1 MGSRDRFGG
10 ASGSGNG
17 AEGDGGR
24 GATEQGGGRRQ
35 EGPGP
40 HREVPGPPTPWL
52 ARVLFAGVL
61 ISYPSMC
68 MLNLAEVVGLGKLFW
83 AGVLIAVLCA
93 LQCAHSSSTVRGRL
107 GRCAYLTLAAQ
118 GVLTFLPLTVFG
130 FYWVTMAGLFVGSVL
145 VVLPPRL
152 TWVLFGLLGVVL
164 LAVTVHHGYG
174 WVECVYWPLGL
185 EGCGF
190 IVFGL
195 SHLSKRIRDLRDART
210 ELAQAAV
217 TKERLAFARDVN
229 DLLGSSLSAITLKS
243 ELVRRLIPTRPDRAV
258 DEVAGVLTVSRQAL
272 SNVRAVTKGYRDM
285 SLEREITSA
294 REVLD
299 SADVDVRVR
308 TRVTVGTVDRRA
320 ETVLAAVLRE
330 AVTNVLRHSRAT
342 TCDITA
348 ARTDHGMIRLSVT
361 NDGAASAPRAPS
373 EGDGTGLG
381 SLAARLRALG
391 GGLTAD
397 RTADG
402 RFRLVAE
409 VPAEHAEAPAA
420 HRRRPNDRAS
430 LFPTPASRTA
440 LGISVAV
447 LLDYVAT
454 IAMNI
459 LRRDMSATATLACL
473 AALAVSAAIQ
483 CVHFCPRARRRLGR
497 RAYVTMGVQGV
508 LAYLPIVVLG
518 QWWGSMAGFFCG
530 SLLLLLPARPAWA
543 LYWVVGLSLPVSA
556 YVGGQAGSWCY
567 YYGQSTLLCG
577 IVVYAIAHFYDV
589 IWQLHRT
596 RDGLARAAVA
606 QERLRFARDLHD
618 LLGYSLSSITLKSE
632 LVRRLIPV
640 RPEQAMAEADE
651 VLAVARQSLADVRT
665 VVSGYRDLCLE
676 DEISSARSVLCAAG
690 IALYVECAPGPVGP
704 EADTVLATVLR
715 EAVTNLLR
723 HSKARHCT
731 LAVARTSDDRVRLTV
746 RNDGA
751 APAHRDTSPDGGS
764 GLGNLV
770 VRLAAVGGRLM
781 YEHGENG
788 TFRLTAEVPAQR
800 SASLPAPVDPVNEPE
815 LAVR

>member
-10 ASGSGNG
+10 TSGSGND
-17 AEGDGGR
+17 AEGDGRQGT
-24 GATEQGGGRRQ
+24 TEQGDAR
-35 EGPGP
+35 
-40 HREVPGPPTPWL
+40 HRESTEFPGPPTPWL
-52 ARVLFAGVL
+52 ARMLFVGVL
-61 ISYPSMC
+61 ISYSSMC
-68 MLNLAEVVGLGKLFW
+68 MLNLTEVVGLGKLFW
-83 AGVLIAVLCA
+83 AGVLIVVLCA
-93 LQCAHSSSTVRGRL
+93 LQCAHSSSTIRGRL
-107 GRCAYLTLAAQ
+107 GRYAYLTLAAQ

-152 TWVLFGLLGVVL
+152 TWALFGLLGVVL

-195 SHLSKRIRDLRDART
+195 SHLSKRTRDLRDART

-217 TKERLAFARDVN
+217 TRERLAFARDVN
-229 DLLGSSLSAITLKS
+229 DLLGSSLSSITLKS

-272 SNVRAVTKGYRDM
+272 SNVRAVTRGYRDM
-285 SLEREITSA
+285 SLEREFTSA
-294 REVLD
+294 REVLV
-299 SADVDVRVR
+299 SADVDVR
-308 TRVTVGTVDRRA
+308 TRVAVGTLDRRA
-320 ETVLAAVLRE
+320 ETALAAVLRE

-348 ARTDHGMIRLSVT
+348 ARTEHGVVRLSVT
-361 NDGAASAPRAPS
+361 NDGTASAPLTPS

-391 GGLTAD
+391 GGLTVG
-397 RTADG
+397 RTAG
-402 RFRLVAE
+402 GGFRLVAE
-409 VPAEHAEAPAA
+409 LPAEHAEAPSA
-420 HRRRPNDRAS
+420 HRRRPKDRAS

-447 LLDYVAT
+447 LLDYVVT

-459 LRRDMSATATLACL
+459 LRRDMSTTATLASL
-473 AALAVSAAIQ
+473 TGLAVSAAIQ
-483 CVHFCPRARRRLGR
+483 CVHFCPRTRRRLGR
-497 RAYVTMGVQGV
+497 RAYVTLGVQGV

-530 SLLLLLPARPAWA
+530 SLLLLLPSRPAWV
-543 LYWVVGLSLPVSA
+543 LYWVAGLSLPVSA
-556 YVGGQAGSWCY
+556 CFGRQAGSWCY

-596 RDGLARAAVA
+596 RDELARAAVA

-676 DEISSARSVLCAAG
+676 DEIASARSVLSSAG
-690 IALYVECAPGPVGP
+690 IALYVECAPGSVGP

-731 LAVARTSDDRVRLTV
+731 LSVTRTRDGRVRLTV

-764 GLGNLV
+764 GLGNLIA
-770 VRLAAVGGRLM
+770 RLEAIGGRLR
-781 YEHGENG
+781 YELGENG
-788 TFRLTAEVPAQR
+788 TFRLTAEAPAQCPT
-800 SASLPAPVDPVNEPE
+800 LPARPVTPVNERA

>member
-1 MGSRDRFGG
+1 M
-10 ASGSGNG
+10 
-17 AEGDGGR
+17 
-24 GATEQGGGRRQ
+24 
-35 EGPGP
+35 
-40 HREVPGPPTPWL
+40 
-52 ARVLFAGVL
+52 LFVGVL

-68 MLNLAEVVGLGKLFW
+68 MLNLSEVVGLGRLFW
-83 AGVLIAVLCA
+83 AGGVIVVLCG
-93 LQCAHSSSTVRGRL
+93 LQCAHSSSTIRGRL

-152 TWVLFGLLGVVL
+152 TWALFGLLGVVL
-164 LAVTVHHGYG
+164 LAITVHHGYG
-174 WVECVYWPLGL
+174 WVECVYWTLGM

-217 TKERLAFARDVN
+217 TRERLAFARDVN

-294 REVLD
+294 REVLG
-299 SADVDVRVR
+299 SADVDVR
-308 TRVTVGTVDRRA
+308 TRVAVGTVDRRA
-320 ETVLAAVLRE
+320 ETALAAVLRE

-348 ARTDHGMIRLSVT
+348 ARTEHGVIRLSVT
-361 NDGAASAPRAPS
+361 NDGAASAPLAPS

-409 VPAEHAEAPAA
+409 VPAEHAEAPTA
-420 HRRRPNDRAS
+420 HHRPNDRGS

-447 LLDYVAT
+447 LVNYVVT

-459 LRRDMSATATLACL
+459 LRRDLSATATLACL
-473 AALAVSAAIQ
+473 TGLVVSAAIQ

-497 RAYVTMGVQGV
+497 RAYVTLGVQGV
-508 LAYLPIVVLG
+508 LAYLPVVVLG

-530 SLLLLLPARPAWA
+530 SLLLLLPSRPAWV
-543 LYWVVGLSLPVSA
+543 LYWVAGLSLPVSA
-556 YVGGQAGSWCY
+556 CFGGQAGSWCY

-596 RDGLARAAVA
+596 RDELARAAVA

-676 DEISSARSVLCAAG
+676 DEIASARSVLSSAG
-690 IALYVECAPGPVGP
+690 IALYVECAPGSVGP

-731 LAVARTSDDRVRLTV
+731 LSVTRTSDGRVRLTV

-751 APAHRDTSPDGGS
+751 AAAHRDPSPDGGS
-764 GLGNLV
+764 GLGNLTA
-770 VRLAAVGGRLM
+770 RLEAIGGRLR
-781 YEHGENG
+781 YGHGENG
-788 TFRLTAEVPAQR
+788 TFRLTAEAPAR
-800 SASLPAPVDPVNEPE
+800 CPTLPSHPGAPVKERA
-815 LAVR
+815 LAAR